1 MLKVASRE
9 TIGPENVVT
18 HGGTCER
25 HGIRGIDPQVPLAQ
39 RNERSL
45 DMGEAAGSIPARNT
59 KETTMEV
66 KQVLVVR
73 KDLNMRKGKM
83 VSQGGHAAM
92 KFLLEANESTK
103 PDELLVKLSP
113 AEIQWLMSGH
123 TKITCGCDSEDELKQ
138 LILAAKLKNIE
149 VHEIIDAGRTE
160 FNGVPTLTCA
170 AFGPCD
176 AEVLDEVTGN
186 LKLL

>member
-1 MLKVASRE
+1 
-9 TIGPENVVT
+9 
-18 HGGTCER
+18 
-25 HGIRGIDPQVPLAQ
+25 
-39 RNERSL
+39 
-45 DMGEAAGSIPARNT
+45 MGD
-59 KETTMEV
+59 V

-83 VSQGGHAAM
+83 VAQGAHSAM
-92 KFLLEANESTK
+92 EFLLEANESSK
-103 PDELLVKLSP
+103 PDEILIKLSP
-113 AEIQWLMSGH
+113 HEMQWLLSGR
-123 TKITCGCDSEDELKQ
+123 TKITCSCDSEDELKQ
-138 LILAAKLKNIE
+138 LVFAAKLKNIE

-176 AEVLDEVTGN
+176 SELLDEVTGN